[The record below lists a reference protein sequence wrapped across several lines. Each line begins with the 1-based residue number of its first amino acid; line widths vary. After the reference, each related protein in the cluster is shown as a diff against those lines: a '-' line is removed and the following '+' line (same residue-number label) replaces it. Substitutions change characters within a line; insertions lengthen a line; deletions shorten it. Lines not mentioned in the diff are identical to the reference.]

1 MAGNLFA
8 SKMTI
13 IAPESFNFWES
24 VVMFAIVILG
34 GSGSIPGVLLGA
46 VLFVG
51 LPEVFRDF
59 ADARM
64 LIFGAAMVIMMI
76 VRTEGI
82 LPQQPRS
89 YPLRARGEAGG
100 GTP

>member
-1 MAGNLFA
+1 MAGDLFA
-8 SKMTI
+8 AKMTI
-13 IAPESFNFWES
+13 IAPESFSFWES

-51 LPEVFRDF
+51 LPEAFRDF

-64 LIFGAAMVIMMI
+64 LIFGAAMVVMMI
-76 VRTEGI
+76 VRTQGI
-82 LPQQPRS
+82 LPQRPRT
-89 YPLRARGEAGG
+89 YPLPGTGG
-100 GTP
+100 PGGKL

>member
-1 MAGNLFA
+1 
-8 SKMTI
+8 
-13 IAPESFNFWES
+13 
-24 VVMFAIVILG
+24 
-34 GSGSIPGVLLGA
+34 VLLGA

-64 LIFGAAMVIMMI
+64 LIFGAAMVVMMI

-82 LPQQPRS
+82 LPQRPRR
-89 YPLRARGEAGG
+89 YALPDAQKAGG
-100 GTP
+100 NL

>member
-1 MAGNLFA
+1 
-8 SKMTI
+8 
-13 IAPESFNFWES
+13 
-24 VVMFAIVILG
+24 MFAIVILG

-64 LIFGAAMVIMMI
+64 LIFGAAMVVMMI
-76 VRTEGI
+76 VRNEGI
-82 LPQQPRS
+82 LPQRPRR
-89 YPLRARGEAGG
+89 YALPEAQKAGG
-100 GTP
+100 NP